1 MGAFAPLKEPE
12 MTEKELIKWAKQ
24 NLQEVQKL
32 KEKTEIEECGKDCY
46 MIIGEIIKARREKL
60 NLSQRQLAELLC
72 TNTPN
77 VANYELGN
85 RGMSVQMLL
94 KYCKALKIKLKLNG
108 VTIK

>member
-1 MGAFAPLKEPE
+1 
-12 MTEKELIKWAKQ
+12 MTNREIIKWAKQ

-32 KEKTEIEECGKDCY
+32 KEKTDQECGKDCY
-46 MIIGEIIKARREKL
+46 TLIGEIIKARREEL

-85 RGMSVQMLL
+85 RGMSVKTLL

-108 VTIK
+108 ITIK